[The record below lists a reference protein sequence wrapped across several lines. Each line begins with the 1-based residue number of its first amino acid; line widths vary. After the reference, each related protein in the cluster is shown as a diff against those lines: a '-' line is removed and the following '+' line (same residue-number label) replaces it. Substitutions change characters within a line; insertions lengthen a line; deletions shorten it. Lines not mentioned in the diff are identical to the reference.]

1 MLIFTLIFSKV
12 AKIDSDGIPYPVFA
26 YAALLPW
33 TFFASSISSSGDS
46 VIGNANLITKVI
58 FRA

>member
-33 TFFASSISSSGDS
+33 TFFARRSPAAAI
-46 VIGNANLITKVI
+46 V
-58 FRA
+58 